1 VQACAT
7 TFNYSHFAIKTDDV
21 NREVAAHFRKDEVS
35 TFPVRF
41 AIKAME
47 VSNMKVNSKIHY
59 NAYKQFNKKD
69 VEEKEK
75 ETDIGSNNLNGS
87 LADVTLNQSKIN

>member
-1 VQACAT
+1 
-7 TFNYSHFAIKTDDV
+7 
-21 NREVAAHFRKDEVS
+21 
-35 TFPVRF
+35 
-41 AIKAME
+41 
-47 VSNMKVNSKIHY
+47 MKVNSKIHY